1 MSIDY
6 FQNTKSPFTEQ
17 QTAFLNGLFHGYA
30 LRQPAAV
37 QEPEAPQTPLHVL
50 YGSQSGTAESLS
62 KTIRKMAPRHGYTAQ
77 IAELNSI
84 SLQDLA
90 GLQHL
95 LIIAATHGDG
105 EPTDNAQ
112 SFFAHLMDENAPA
125 LPAELY
131 FSVCGLGDSSYPH
144 FNRAA
149 KQIDARLAELGAS
162 RVAELVTCDVDY
174 DNDFASWSEAVF
186 ATSEFTEYA
195 GKAGTIKPQAE
206 ADEQAKSAYNKDTP
220 FLAHLISSECL
231 SGSGSGKQINHIAI
245 SLAGGGS
252 DMAYQVG
259 DALGVSVPNNP
270 KHIDSILKYTG
281 LSATSTITYKNQ
293 NLQLYAALYKLFDL
307 LNVTAKTAEAWN
319 IPPEE
324 LQEGDQLIDL
334 LAKNKPTL
342 TAQQLVDGLRPLQ
355 PRLYS
360 ISSSPNQHPG
370 EVHLTIRQVV
380 YNFKNSDRE
389 GLASNYL
396 GKYLTAGNSIGVY
409 IHTSPSFRL
418 PEKDTAPIIMIGPG
432 TGIAPF
438 RAFLEER
445 EYRKSTGKNWLFFG
459 DQHATTDFLYQEQ
472 ITEWQRNGL
481 LSKLSLAWSRDSK
494 QKTYVQ
500 HLIAQEGELF
510 CEWLENGAYI
520 YICGDASS
528 MAKAVEETILEV
540 VARHIKPASA
550 QAYLDDLRK
559 SQRYQRDVY

>member
-6 FQNTKSPFTEQ
+6 FQDKKSPFTEQ
-17 QTAFLNGLFHGYA
+17 QRAFLNGLFHGYA
-30 LRQPAAV
+30 LRQPAAA
-37 QEPEAPQTPLHVL
+37 QEPDAPQTPLYVL

-112 SFFAHLMDENAPA
+112 SFFAHLMDKKAPE
-125 LPAELY
+125 LPAGLY

-162 RVAELVTCDVDY
+162 RVAPLVTCDVDY
-174 DNDFASWSEAVF
+174 DNDFANWSEAVF
-186 ATSEFTEYA
+186 ATSEFTENA
-195 GKAGTIKPQAE
+195 GKAGAITPQAE
-206 ADEQAKSAYNKDTP
+206 ADEEFKSVYNKDTP
-220 FLAHLISSECL
+220 FLAHLISSESL
-231 SGSGSGKQINHIAI
+231 SGSGSGKEINHIAI
-245 SLAGGGS
+245 SLAGGGK

-259 DALGVSVPNNP
+259 DALGVCVPNNP
-270 KHIDSILKYTG
+270 KHIESILNYTG
-281 LSATSTITYKNQ
+281 LSATSIITYKNQ

-307 LNVTAKTAEAWN
+307 LTVTAKTAEAWN
-319 IPPEE
+319 IPME
-324 LQEGDQLIDL
+324 EGDQLIDV
-334 LAKNKPTL
+334 LAKNTNTL

-360 ISSSPNQHPG
+360 ISSSPNQHPS
-370 EVHLTIRQVV
+370 EVHLTIRQVA
-380 YNFKNSDRE
+380 YNFKNSHRE

-409 IHTSPSFRL
+409 IHTSPTFRL
-418 PEKDTAPIIMIGPG
+418 PDDDTAPIIMIGPG

-459 DQHATTDFLYQEQ
+459 DQHAATDFLYQEQ
-472 ITEWQRNGL
+472 ITEWQQKGV
-481 LSKLSLAWSRDSK
+481 LSKLSLAWSRDSE

-540 VARHIKPASA
+540 VASHIKPASA

-559 SQRYQRDVY
+559 NQRYQRDVY